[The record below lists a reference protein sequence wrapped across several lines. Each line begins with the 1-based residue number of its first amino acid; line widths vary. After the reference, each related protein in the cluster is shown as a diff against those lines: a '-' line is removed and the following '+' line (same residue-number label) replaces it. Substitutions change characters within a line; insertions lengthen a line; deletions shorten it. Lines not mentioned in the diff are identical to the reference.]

1 MGRSGCN
8 NGFGLIL
15 MNVGSTGL
23 PEAATIWAS
32 SLIEPTD

>member
-23 PEAATIWAS
+23 LEAAIWAS
-32 SLIEPTD
+32 TLIEPTD